1 MLMNTRILITSGS
14 LFSVLFTIAI
24 TSISV
29 YGQENSTNNALY
41 TNLEFIINIR
51 EISSYSE
58 KNMIALISTENEV
71 QIKKVDLSKAV
82 LQPGQEDSYSP
93 LKMVDVPITMD
104 NLVKTGSVVYGCV
117 IQLAIDTF
125 SQSIECNI
133 AYASPTASG
142 EPQRIIV
149 VL

>member
-1 MLMNTRILITSGS
+1 MNTRILTISSS
-14 LFSVLFTIAI
+14 LFSILFTIAI

-82 LQPGQEDSYSP
+82 IQPGQEDSYSP

-104 NLVKTGSVVYGCV
+104 NLVKTGSVGYGCV